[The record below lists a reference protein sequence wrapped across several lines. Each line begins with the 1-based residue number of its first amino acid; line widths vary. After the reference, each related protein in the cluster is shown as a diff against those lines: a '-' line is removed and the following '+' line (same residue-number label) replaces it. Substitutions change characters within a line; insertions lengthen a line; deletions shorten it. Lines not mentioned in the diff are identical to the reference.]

1 MRAIPLLRRGLKA
14 GFLLSGLTLGSF
26 PARGQTMPSMTMPPM
41 LEDEAIAHAIL
52 EQFEGRAN
60 GSSVEFRYDGQAWY
74 GTDDDKVLVKSE
86 GQTGPGGKFTDG
98 QHELLYDRAV
108 STYFDLQG
116 GVRLDLDSGPAR
128 AWGAFGLQGLAIDF
142 FEIEA
147 TAYASN
153 RGVAGRLK
161 GSYDLPFTQRL
172 ILQPEAEIN
181 FYSAADKAR
190 GNASGL
196 SDIDAGLRL
205 RYEFARKFAPYLG
218 VSYQG
223 RFGEI
228 GGRDS
233 KSDVRIAFGIRAWL

>member
-1 MRAIPLLRRGLKA
+1 
-14 GFLLSGLTLGSF
+14 
-26 PARGQTMPSMTMPPM
+26 MTMPPM

-60 GSSVEFRYDGQAWY
+60 GSSVDFRYDGQAWY
-74 GTDDDKVLVKSE
+74 GTDDDKVLIKSE
-86 GQTGPGGKFTDG
+86 GQTGLGGKFTDG

-108 STYFDLQG
+108 STYFDLQA

-128 AWGAFGLQGLAIDF
+128 AWAALGIQGLAIDF
-142 FEIEA
+142 FEVEA
-147 TAYASN
+147 TAYVSD

-190 GNASGL
+190 GNVAGL

-205 RYEFARKFAPYLG
+205 RYEFTRKFAPYLG

-223 RFGEI
+223 RFGQSRFGETDC
-228 GGRDS
+228 RDS
-233 KSDVRIAFGIRAWL
+233 KSDVRLAFGIRAWL

>member
-1 MRAIPLLRRGLKA
+1 MRPTSILWLGLTV
-14 GFLLSGLTLGSF
+14 GFLLCG
-26 PARGQTMPSMTMPPM
+26 PAQAETMPPMTMPPM

-60 GSSVEFRYDGQAWY
+60 GSSVDFRYDGQAWY
-74 GTDDDKVLVKSE
+74 GTDDDKVLIKSE
-86 GQTGPGGKFTDG
+86 GQTGLGGKFTDG

-108 STYFDLQG
+108 STYFDLQA

-128 AWGAFGLQGLAIDF
+128 AWAALGIQGLAIDF
-142 FEIEA
+142 FEVEA
-147 TAYASN
+147 AAYVSD

-190 GNASGL
+190 GTAAGL

-205 RYEFARKFAPYLG
+205 RYEFTRKFAPYLG

-223 RFGEI
+223 RFGET

-233 KSDVRIAFGIRAWL
+233 KNDVRIAFGIRAWL

>member
-1 MRAIPLLRRGLKA
+1 
-14 GFLLSGLTLGSF
+14 
-26 PARGQTMPSMTMPPM
+26 MPPMTMPPM

-52 EQFEGRAN
+52 EQFEGRAS
-60 GSSVEFRYDGQAWY
+60 GSIVDFRYDGQAWY
-74 GTDDDKVLVKSE
+74 GTDDKKIWIKSE

-108 STYFDLQG
+108 TTYFDLQG

-128 AWGAFGLQGLAIDF
+128 PWAALGIQGLAIDF

-147 TAYASN
+147 TAYMSD
-153 RGVAGRLK
+153 RGVAGRFK
-161 GSYDLPFTQRL
+161 ASYDLPLTQRL
-172 ILQPEAEIN
+172 ILQPQAELN

-190 GNASGL
+190 GTAAGL

-205 RYEFARKFAPYLG
+205 RYEFTRKFAPYLG

-223 RFGEI
+223 RFGQSRFGETDC
-228 GGRDS
+228 RDS
-233 KSDVRIAFGIRAWL
+233 KSDVRLAFGIRAWL